1 MQTHGL
7 NTGLRP
13 MPPAIRHEGKFIT
26 LVPQEAARE
35 AEELFHI
42 SHGFPEA
49 EALWR
54 YMPVGPFPDA
64 GELEDFLQSW
74 GETPDVV
81 AFTVRSAVHDAALG
95 SISLMSL
102 RPVHGVG
109 ELGNIWFTPA
119 AQRTRANTEA
129 NYLLLR
135 HCFDDLGYRRM
146 EWKCNALN
154 EPSRRAALRL
164 GFSYEGTFRQHMIVK
179 GENRDTAWF
188 SMLDHEWPE
197 VKAALESWL
206 YAGDTNSHQ
215 PLARRL
221 ETERA

>member
-13 MPPAIRHEGKFIT
+13 MPSAIRHEGKFIT
-26 LVPQEAARE
+26 LAPQEAVRE

-49 EALWR
+49 GALWR
-54 YMPVGPFPDA
+54 YLPVGPFPDA
-64 GELEDFLQSW
+64 GALEDFLQSW
-74 GETPDVV
+74 GNTPDVM
-81 AFTVRSAVHDAALG
+81 AFTVRSAAHGGALG

-135 HCFDDLGYRRM
+135 HCFEGLGYRRM

-188 SMLDHEWPE
+188 SLLDHEWPE

-206 YAGDTNSHQ
+206 YEGNPG
-215 PLARRL
+215 PLRPTPIRSG
-221 ETERA
+221 TDGS